1 VAVFDIFS
9 KRKKRQESQG
19 KLDVYQYEE
28 IPQPLR
34 VQVAH
39 IWRAAIG
46 PWRGDGGYFSDVSAS
61 PSCGVWD
68 SIHETI
74 ARESGVWVLGD
85 LNDSTLNSQVR
96 CVQHLMSADTDGA
109 LDIIEVAFRTI
120 DKTVRDFDPYAQVTA
135 GITQSPDDAIKELN
149 IRFREHGV
157 GYQYIDG
164 SIVRVDSQL
173 LHAEAVKPALALLH
187 ESRFSGPADEFMRAF
202 EHHRKGENKDA
213 IADALNAFESTMKAI
228 CKARKWAYG
237 PKDTAAPLINILMKN
252 GLVPPELET
261 HFGGLRSAME
271 SGLPTLANRTSRHG
285 QGATPVEVPPHYVAY
300 ALHLVASNIV
310 FLMECHKVK

>member
-1 VAVFDIFS
+1 MIVDIFS

-19 KLDVYQYEE
+19 KPDVYQYDD
-28 IPQPLR
+28 IPEALR
-34 VQVAH
+34 IQVTH
-39 IWRAAIG
+39 VWRAAIG
-46 PWRGDGGYFSDVSAS
+46 AWRGDGGFFSDVSAS
-61 PSCGVWD
+61 PACGIWM

-74 ARESGVWVLGD
+74 ARENGVWALGD
-85 LNDSTLNSQVR
+85 LKDSQLNHQER
-96 CVQHLMSADTDGA
+96 CIQHLMSADTDAA
-109 LDIIEVAFRTI
+109 LDIIEVSFRSI
-120 DKTVRDFDPYAQVTA
+120 DGAIRDFDFYAQHAA
-135 GITQSPDDAIKELN
+135 GIKQKPDDAISELN
-149 IRFREHGV
+149 TRFRERGV
-157 GYQYIDG
+157 GYQYVDG
-164 SIVRVDSQL
+164 CIVRVDSQY
-173 LHAEAVKPALALLH
+173 LHAETVKPALALLH
-187 ESRFSGPADEFMRAF
+187 EARFSGPADEFMRAF

-213 IADALNAFESTMKAI
+213 ITDALNAFESTMKAI
-228 CKARKWAYG
+228 CTARKWAYG

-310 FLMECHKVK
+310 FLLECHKAKK